1 MLRNTHVPEMMSR
14 VEAALAQGAADGTG
28 GVHYVSPDDHH
39 VDLAG
44 LRHLANIQIEFA
56 SGSARPVVG
65 PSVRFGKRAVRRLLR
80 WYVAPIME
88 QQTRFNHA
96 ALDLVE
102 KLRTQNERL
111 AVEIEALRR
120 TPAAGSRDA
129 DGTPLAGA

>member
-14 VEAALAQGAADGTG
+14 VEAALARGASSDDAGD
-28 GVHYVSPDDHH
+28 VHYISPDDHH

-56 SGSARPVVG
+56 SGSARPVIG
-65 PSVRFGKRAVRRLLR
+65 PGGRFGKRAVRRLLR
-80 WYVAPIME
+80 WYVKPIME

-102 KLRTQNERL
+102 KLRIQNERL
-111 AVEIEALRR
+111 AVEVEALRR
-120 TPAAGSRDA
+120 ARGAVPDSAH
-129 DGTPLAGA
+129 GT

>member
-1 MLRNTHVPEMMSR
+1 MLRNTHVPEMMAR
-14 VEAALAQGAADGTG
+14 VEAALARGATEGAGD
-28 GVHYVSPDDHH
+28 VHYVTPDDHY

-65 PSVRFGKRAVRRLLR
+65 PAVRFGKRALRRLLR
-80 WYVAPIME
+80 WYVKPIME

-102 KLRTQNERL
+102 KLRVQNERL
-111 AVEIEALRR
+111 AVEVESLRR
-120 TPAAGSRDA
+120 ARSTVPEEP
-129 DGTPLAGA
+129 DGTPPAGG